1 MPQPVTLETATFE
14 EVWWDS
20 KGNVKPNT
28 PTGNPPKKFPVQFN
42 PASMKLNYTNQ
53 KSGGDQPQGSST
65 QFVGKAVTKLTLEL
79 WFDIALAQAQGRVDP
94 GTDVTQLTQEIAY
107 FLAPQKVPGS
117 GKTNTVP
124 PPGLRIQWG
133 SFSFEGTM
141 DSMDET
147 LEFFSADG
155 LPLRA
160 NVSIS
165 VSKQE
170 ISYDANTAATLQDPQ
185 SAGVQPYTPM
195 TASKPFQQA
204 AAEAGNSDW
213 QSAALA
219 NGIENPRMLSAGA
232 LVNFNAGASISAS
245 AQLGVTAQTSGS
257 LSASVSFGAQA
268 GVSAGVS
275 GGVSASVSG
284 GFSAG
289 VSGGANAGVSAGAR
303 SGISLGFVGSGQV
316 GAGAS
321 FGFTS

>member
-14 EVWWDS
+14 EVWWDN
-20 KGNVKPNT
+20 KGNVKPTT
-28 PTGNPPKKFPVQFN
+28 PSGNDPKKFPVQFN
-42 PASMKLNYTNQ
+42 PQSMKLNYTNQ

-65 QFVGKAVTKLTLEL
+65 QFVGKAVTKLTMEL

-117 GKTNTVP
+117 GTTNTVP
-124 PPGLRIQWG
+124 PPGVRVQWG

-147 LEFFSADG
+147 LEFFSSDG
-155 LPLRA
+155 KPLRA
-160 NVSIS
+160 NVSVSI
-165 VSKQE
+165 SKQE

-195 TASKPFQQA
+195 PAGKPFQQA

-213 QSAALA
+213 QSLALA
-219 NGIENPRMLSAGA
+219 NGIENPRMLGAGA
-232 LVNFNAGASISAS
+232 LVNLNASLSVSGG

-257 LSASVSFGAQA
+257 LSASVSFGAQV
-268 GVSAGVS
+268 G
-275 GGVSASVSG
+275 GGVQAGASVSG
-284 GFSAG
+284 G
-289 VSGGANAGVSAGAR
+289 V
-303 SGISLGFVGSGQV
+303 SLGFVGSGQV

-321 FGFTS
+321 FGFGS